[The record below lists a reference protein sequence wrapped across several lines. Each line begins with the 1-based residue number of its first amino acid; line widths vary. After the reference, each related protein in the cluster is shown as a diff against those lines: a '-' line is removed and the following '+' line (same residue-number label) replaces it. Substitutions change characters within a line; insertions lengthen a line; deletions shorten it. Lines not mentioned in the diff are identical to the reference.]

1 MTRGQPQISRFAPS
15 PTGLLHL
22 GHAYSAVLAH
32 DLARSGGGQFV
43 VRIEDIDG
51 GRCRPEFVA
60 GVFDDLRWLELTWHR
75 VSVQTENAA
84 RYEAALDHLRVMDLI
99 YPCVCTRAEIA
110 ASASAPQGDLPPV
123 YPGTC
128 KGRDV
133 SGPAAWRLDMARAA
147 DAGDPAQAWGDVVIG
162 RKDALASYHLAV
174 TVDDAAEGITD
185 VVRGRDLESATDV
198 HRILQQCLG
207 LPTPRYH
214 HHALICGPDGKR
226 LAKRAGSASLAE
238 MRASGMDGASLTN
251 DLRAGRL
258 PIGFTF
264 DTP

>member
-1 MTRGQPQISRFAPS
+1 M
-15 PTGLLHL
+15 
-22 GHAYSAVLAH
+22 LAH

-60 GVFDDLRWLELTWHR
+60 GVFDDLRWLGLTWDR

-84 RYEAALDHLRVMDLI
+84 RYAAALDQLRVMDLI

-128 KGRDV
+128 KGRAV
-133 SGPAAWRLDMARAA
+133 TGPAAWRLDMAKTA
-147 DAGDPAQAWGDVVIG
+147 DAGDPARDWGDVVIA

-185 VVRGRDLESATDV
+185 VVRGRDLERATDV
-198 HRILQQCLG
+198 HRALQQCLG

-214 HHALICGPDGKR
+214 HHALVCGPDGKR
-226 LAKRAGSASLAE
+226 LAKRTGSASLAA
-238 MRASGMDGASLTN
+238 MRAAGMDGGSLTN

-258 PIGFTF
+258 PIGFRF

>member
-1 MTRGQPQISRFAPS
+1 M
-15 PTGLLHL
+15 
-22 GHAYSAVLAH
+22 AH
-32 DLARSGGGQFV
+32 DRARAAGGRFL

-51 GRCRPEFVA
+51 ARCRPAFVDSI
-60 GVFDDLRWLELTWHR
+60 FNDLRWLGLTWDATSTQSGHA
-75 VSVQTENAA
+75 E
-84 RYEAALDHLRVMDLI
+84 RYDAALAQLRSLGLV

-128 KGRDV
+128 KGRAV
-133 SGPAAWRLDMARAA
+133 EGPAAWRLDMAKAA
-147 DAGDPAQAWGDVVIG
+147 GLDDAAQRWGDVVIA

-174 TVDDAAEGITD
+174 VVDDAAERVTD
-185 VVRGRDLESATDV
+185 VVRGRDLETATDI
-198 HRILQQCLG
+198 HRVLQHHLG

-214 HHALICGPDGKR
+214 HHALILGPDGKR
-226 LAKRAGSASLAE
+226 LAKRAQSASLADL
-238 MRASGMDGASLTN
+238 RADGVDGGALAN
-251 DLRAGRL
+251 DLRKRRL